1 MSNDSE
7 IRVGNLPSWMQ
18 CLPVCSVAD
27 LEKPNKCGGEVH
39 QRSAHCSHGSS
50 YANVQIRIRFSGY
63 KIALILSF
71 YIELVVRIGIVASNL
86 LQAPLKRISDGVV
99 QLCLAEPRDSV
110 KG

>member
-1 MSNDSE
+1 
-7 IRVGNLPSWMQ
+7 MQ

-39 QRSAHCSHGSS
+39 HRVTKVTMLS
-50 YANVQIRIRFSGY
+50 VY
-63 KIALILSF
+63 KIGSIRSSAYNLQSGSASRAATCCKSSTSTPREIL
-71 YIELVVRIGIVASNL
+71 
-86 LQAPLKRISDGVV
+86 DGVL